1 MAHFVALIAA
11 TTLALI
17 ALVHVYWALGGRV
30 AKSAALPEIDG
41 RPAFTPRGPLTLLV
55 AAALSLAAL
64 LLAVTGG
71 VLEVP
76 LPRSGLRLLTF
87 GLALVFVAR
96 AIGDF
101 RLVGFFKRVKGSR
114 FATLD
119 SLIFAPLCLLLGLA
133 AAWVAIDA
141 P

>member
-1 MAHFVALIAA
+1 MTHLVALTAA
-11 TTLALI
+11 TALALI
-17 ALVHVYWALGGRV
+17 ALVHVYWALGGRI

>member
-1 MAHFVALIAA
+1 MTHVVAFVAAA
-11 TTLALI
+11 TLAAI

-30 AKSAALPEIDG
+30 AKSAALPEVDG
-41 RPAFTPRGPLTLLV
+41 LPAFTPRGPLTLLV
-55 AAALSLAAL
+55 AAALLLAAL
-64 LLAVTGG
+64 LVAATGG
-71 VLEVP
+71 VVEVA
-76 LPRSGLRLLTF
+76 LPRSGARVLTL

-96 AIGDF
+96 SIGDF

-119 SLIFAPLCLLLGLA
+119 SLIYAPLCLLLGLA
-133 AAWVAIDA
+133 AGWVALDA

>member
-1 MAHFVALIAA
+1 MTHFVAFIAA

-17 ALVHVYWALGGRV
+17 ALVHVYWALGGRI
-30 AKSAALPEIDG
+30 AKSAALPEVDG
-41 RPAFTPRGPLTLLV
+41 RPTFTPRGPMTLLV
-55 AAALSLAAL
+55 AAALLLAAL
-64 LLAVTGG
+64 LVAVTGG

-76 LPRSGLRLLTF
+76 LPRSGRRALTF

-114 FATLD
+114 FARLD
-119 SLIFAPLCLLLGLA
+119 SRFYAPLCLLLGLA
-133 AAWVAIDA
+133 AAWVAVDA

>member
-1 MAHFVALIAA
+1 MTHFVAPIAA

-41 RPAFTPRGPLTLLV
+41 RPAFTPRGPLTLLF
-55 AAALSLAAL
+55 AAALSLAAF

-119 SLIFAPLCLLLGLA
+119 SLIFAPLCLLLSLA